1 MFDIIIIMDGLEKLF
16 NFATWLTIKPV
27 SFLEKDQND
36 KRNIQLWKAIRD
48 SKKLLEIGLIGIS

>member
-16 NFATWLTIKPV
+16 NFVTWLTIKPV
-27 SFLEKDQND
+27 CFLEKDQND

-48 SKKLLEIGLIGIS
+48 SKKLLEICLIGIS

>member
-27 SFLEKDQND
+27 CFLEKDQND

-48 SKKLLEIGLIGIS
+48 SKKLLEICLIGIS